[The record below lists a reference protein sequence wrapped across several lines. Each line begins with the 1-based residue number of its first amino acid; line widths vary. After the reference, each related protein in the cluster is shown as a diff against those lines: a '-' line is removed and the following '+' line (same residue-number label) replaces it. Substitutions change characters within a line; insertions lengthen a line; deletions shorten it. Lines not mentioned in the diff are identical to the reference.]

1 MRTFLLTTLLCL
13 LLAQGASAEVY
24 VAAELGPQFAPG
36 LSLRGGDNDRAS
48 RCDEFVNPRYAE
60 LDGCTD
66 PERGAGAV
74 DSWRSEFDRTWGLFA
89 GAAIGYRFRD
99 RFRVELEAFH
109 SEADYDES
117 SDLLD
122 PSGVAFTQIFGAE
135 LPQAYERV
143 GKVSAAG
150 AFLNL
155 YLDLPGSDRFTPF
168 IGIGPG
174 LGFTRMDY
182 GALWERSNDPNKVET
197 ARGLPN
203 EAEVRRNLAGTV
215 SSVDHRLRDLLHG
228 YQVLFGVDYKLTEAL
243 SVELRGRWT
252 DLSDFTDRGDYDRL
266 RSHVSNLRR
275 DGSEPVRYRVSSN
288 DMEFFSVALRL
299 NYRFLGPANR

>member
-89 GAAIGYRFRD
+89 GAAIGYRFQD

-117 SDLLD
+117 SNLLD
-122 PSGVAFTQIFGAE
+122 PSGAAFTQIFGAE

-168 IGIGPG
+168 LGIGPG

-182 GALWERSNDPNKVET
+182 GALWERSNDPNTVET

-228 YQVLFGVDYKLTEAL
+228 YQVLFGVDYKLTDAL

>member
-1 MRTFLLTTLLCL
+1 MKTFLLTTLLCL
-13 LLAQGASAEVY
+13 LLAQGAGAEVY

-74 DSWRSEFDRTWGLFA
+74 DSWRSEFDQAWGLFA
-89 GAAIGYRFRD
+89 GAAIGYQFRD

-109 SEADYDES
+109 RQADYDES
-117 SDLLD
+117 SNILD
-122 PSGVAFTQIFGAE
+122 PSGAAFTQIFGAE

-168 IGIGPG
+168 LGIGPG
-174 LGFTRMDY
+174 LGLDR
-182 GALWERSNDPNKVET
+182 K
-197 ARGLPN
+197 
-203 EAEVRRNLAGTV
+203 
-215 SSVDHRLRDLLHG
+215 SV
-228 YQVLFGVDYKLTEAL
+228 V
-243 SVELRGRWT
+243 
-252 DLSDFTDRGDYDRL
+252 
-266 RSHVSNLRR
+266 
-275 DGSEPVRYRVSSN
+275 
-288 DMEFFSVALRL
+288 
-299 NYRFLGPANR
+299 

>member
-1 MRTFLLTTLLCL
+1 MRTFLLTTLFCL
-13 LLAQGASAEVY
+13 LLSQGAGAEVY

-74 DSWRSEFDRTWGLFA
+74 DSWRSEFDRAWGLFA

-109 SEADYDES
+109 RQADYDES
-117 SDLLD
+117 SNILD
-122 PSGVAFTQIFGAE
+122 PSGAAFTQIFGAE
-135 LPQAYERV
+135 LPQAHERV

-168 IGIGPG
+168 LGIGPG

-182 GALWERSNDPNKVET
+182 GALWERSGDPSTVDT

-252 DLSDFTDRGDYDRL
+252 DLSEFTDRGDYDRL

-275 DGSEPVRYRVSSN
+275 DGSEPVRYRVSAS

-299 NYRFLGPANR
+299 NYRFPGAANR

>member
-1 MRTFLLTTLLCL
+1 MRTLLLTTLLCL
-13 LLAQGASAEVY
+13 LLAPGAKGEVY
-24 VAAELGPQFAPG
+24 VAAELGPHFAPG
-36 LSLRGGDNDRAS
+36 LSLRAGDTDRAS

-60 LDGCTD
+60 LEGCTD
-66 PERGAGAV
+66 PDRGAGAV
-74 DSWRSEFDRTWGLFA
+74 DSWQSEFDRAWGLFA

-109 SEADYDES
+109 READYDES
-117 SDLLD
+117 SNILD

-143 GKVSAAG
+143 GKVSASG

-155 YLDLPGSDRFTPF
+155 YLELPGSDRFTPF
-168 IGIGPG
+168 LGIGPG

-182 GALWERSNDPNKVET
+182 GALWGRSADPNTVET

-203 EAEVRRNLAGTV
+203 EDEVRRNLAGTV
-215 SSVDHRLRDLLHG
+215 SSVDHQLRDLLHG
-228 YQVLFGVDYKLTEAL
+228 YQVLFGVDCKLTEAL
-243 SVELRGRWT
+243 SVELRGRWM

-275 DGSEPVRYRVSSN
+275 DGSEPVRYRVSSG
-288 DMEFFSVALRL
+288 DMESFSVALRL
-299 NYRFLGPANR
+299 NYRFLRPANR

>member
-1 MRTFLLTTLLCL
+1 MRTLLLTTLLCL

-74 DSWRSEFDRTWGLFA
+74 DSWRSEFDQAWGLFA
-89 GAAIGYRFRD
+89 GAAIGYRFQD

-117 SDLLD
+117 SNLLD
-122 PSGVAFTQIFGAE
+122 PSGAAFTQIFGAE

-168 IGIGPG
+168 LGIGPG

-182 GALWERSNDPNKVET
+182 GALWERSNDPNTVET